1 MFCVKNVK
9 DTEREHNLP
18 LPLIGSA
25 SSQDPTGS
33 WTFSL
38 KTLKFGLYSHTFPS
52 RATSSLHENKFGIG
66 KQLVMKST

>member
-25 SSQDPTGS
+25 SSQDPIGR

-38 KTLKFGLYSHTFPS
+38 KTLKFGLYNHRFPW
-52 RATSSLHENKFGIG
+52 RATSSLHVNIHRIG
-66 KQLVMKST
+66 KQLVTKST